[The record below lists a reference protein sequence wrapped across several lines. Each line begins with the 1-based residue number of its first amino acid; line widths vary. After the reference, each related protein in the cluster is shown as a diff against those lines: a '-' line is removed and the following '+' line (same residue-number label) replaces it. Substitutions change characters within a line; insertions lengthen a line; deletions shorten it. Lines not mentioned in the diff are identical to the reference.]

1 MIPPGPESQ
10 SELQMRSSILLS
22 SSTLRVVLTVAT
34 LLAAVGASPAPVSA
48 EQDRATVAALDTKYQ
63 EAVKRNDAET
73 MGQIL
78 HEDFILVLGNGR
90 TATRDDLLNEA
101 RKGTIQYERQD
112 EDPGTQTV
120 RMYGDTAIVTA
131 RLWLKYVA
139 EGKAFERRLWF
150 SDTYVRTPQGWRY
163 VFGQASLALPPEDK
177 PK

>member
-1 MIPPGPESQ
+1 
-10 SELQMRSSILLS
+10 MRSS
-22 SSTLRVVLTVAT
+22 TWGAVMTAAT
-34 LLAAVGASPAPVSA
+34 LLTAAGAALATA

-63 EAVKRNDAET
+63 AAVQRNDAET

-78 HEDFILVLGNGR
+78 HDDFILVLGSGK
-90 TATRDDLLNEA
+90 TATRADLLKEA
-101 RKGTIQYERQD
+101 REGKIQYEQQV

-131 RLWLKYVA
+131 RLWLKYTY

-163 VFGQASLALPPEDK
+163 VFGQASLPLPADDK
-177 PK
+177 K

>member
-1 MIPPGPESQ
+1 
-10 SELQMRSSILLS
+10 MRASILLS
-22 SSTLRVVLTVAT
+22 SSTLRVVLTAVT
-34 LLAAVGASPAPVSA
+34 LLAAAGASPAPTSP

-90 TATRDDLLNEA
+90 TATREDLLSEA

-139 EGKAFERRLWF
+139 EGKAYERRLWF
-150 SDTYVRTPQGWRY
+150 SDTYVRTPKGWRY
-163 VFGQASLALPPEDK
+163 VFGQASLALPSEDK
-177 PK
+177 AN

>member
-1 MIPPGPESQ
+1 
-10 SELQMRSSILLS
+10 MRLS
-22 SSTLRVVLTVAT
+22 TWGAVMAAAT
-34 LLAAVGASPAPVSA
+34 LLTASGAALASA

-63 EAVKRNDAET
+63 AAVQRNDAET

-78 HEDFILVLGNGR
+78 HDDFILVLGSGK
-90 TATRDDLLNEA
+90 TATRADLLKEA
-101 RKGTIQYERQD
+101 REGKIQYEQQV

-131 RLWLKYVA
+131 RLWLKYTY

-163 VFGQASLALPPEDK
+163 VFGQASLPLPADDK
-177 PK
+177 K